1 MKEKM
6 KKWAM
11 LCVPLAAAIVLM
23 IFLHAVN
30 RLEDGRYAEGKAELE
45 DTLRRTA
52 AACYAAEG
60 MYPPSLD
67 YMEKHYGIRIDEGQ
81 YTVMYVPVASNLMPD
96 ITVLEASH
104 EE

>member
-1 MKEKM
+1 M

-11 LCVPLAAAIVLM
+11 LGVPLAAAIVLT
-23 IFLHAVN
+23 IFLGAVSH
-30 RLEDGRYAEGKAELE
+30 LEDGHSAEEKAELE
-45 DTLRRTA
+45 DALRRTA

-60 MYPPSLD
+60 IYPPNLE
-67 YMEKHYGIRIDEGQ
+67 YMEEHYGIHIDAEQ

-96 ITVLEASH
+96 ITVLEASY